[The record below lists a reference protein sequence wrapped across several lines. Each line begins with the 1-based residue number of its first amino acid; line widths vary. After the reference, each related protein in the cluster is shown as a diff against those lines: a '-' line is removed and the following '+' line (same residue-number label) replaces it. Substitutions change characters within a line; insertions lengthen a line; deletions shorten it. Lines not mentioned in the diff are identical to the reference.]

1 MTSAPGNLRA
11 DYVLPS
17 SDLRI
22 WDSGVFWPVRS
33 DPLYRLT
40 GEFNVQVPFGF
51 PSRGPPLGLGGRQG
65 AGRQLAGTLTRAMA
79 DIVDPRIEEYAVA
92 HSTPEPALFA
102 DLAAETR
109 TSTSAPNMMVG
120 TLEGRFLSFLVTMLR
135 PQLVLEIG
143 TFTGYSALSMA
154 EALPP
159 GGRIVTCDISEEH
172 VAIARRHIDA
182 SPHRDQIDIRVGPA
196 IDTLKS
202 LDGPFDL
209 AFIDADKTGYLAYYE
224 AIVPMLAP
232 GGVIAVDNVLW
243 SGRVLDGAGCS
254 SDDDRRVDA
263 RTARVQRPCRGRRAG
278 GVRDAAAARRRHAGS
293 APGGLSAARPTAG
306 GGAGRAA
313 RAAGSGL
320 S

>member
-1 MTSAPGNLRA
+1 
-11 DYVLPS
+11 V
-17 SDLRI
+17 
-22 WDSGVFWPVRS
+22 
-33 DPLYRLT
+33 
-40 GEFNVQVPFGF
+40 
-51 PSRGPPLGLGGRQG
+51 
-65 AGRQLAGTLTRAMA
+65 A
-79 DIVDPRIEEYAVA
+79 DIVDPRIEAYAAA

-109 TSTSAPNMMVG
+109 TSTSAPSMMVG

-154 EALPP
+154 GSLPP
-159 GGRIVTCDISEEH
+159 GGRIVTCDISEDH

-196 IDTLKS
+196 TDTLKS

-209 AFIDADKTGYLAYYE
+209 VFIDADKTGYLAYYE

-243 SGRVLDGAGCS
+243 SGRVLNGAS
-254 SDDDRRVDA
+254 SDDADETTRALREFNDHVVADERVECLMLPLRDGVTLI
-263 RTARVQRPCRGRRAG
+263 RLRAG
-278 GVRDAAAARRRHAGS
+278 
-293 APGGLSAARPTAG
+293 
-306 GGAGRAA
+306 
-313 RAAGSGL
+313 
-320 S
+320 